1 MLGRLGAALLA
12 LLALLAGCGGV
23 EPEAAPDRDPDALT
37 IILPREAQE
46 LDPRFVADPYGLKV
60 SRLIFASL
68 VTIDPRSLEVVPD
81 LARDVEIESETV
93 YRVTLREGLR
103 FSDGSAL
110 DAEDVVATFEG
121 IVDPELESLYAR
133 TYRRIAKVEAESP
146 TVVRFELEAPHATFL
161 TDLEVPIVRAE
172 DARRRIAEP
181 GGPMPVGAGPYRLVE
196 RAPGHLLLEAQPH
209 WHGRDAGE
217 GGSGSAGEGRAPH
230 HARVKMVVIRDDN
243 TRALRLLAGAGDVAL
258 NAIPPLLLP
267 LFEESEAFEV
277 RSAPGVGTTYLGF
290 HTEHVPHA
298 VREAIAH
305 AVDREALV
313 RWKLNGRAHLA
324 ESWVPSG
331 HWAAVDLPARPHDL
345 ARAEALLDEAGLA
358 PDGEGIRAEL
368 VLRTSSDRF
377 RLSLARAIAGML
389 RRAGL
394 AVRVQPSEQATLIA
408 DLNAGRFDLCLL
420 QVPEVFEPHVLSWFF
435 ASERIPEQGRVGANR
450 WRLADPA
457 LDAALER
464 GRRRTDRAAR
474 QAAYADVQRILHRE
488 LPVLPLFQEDT
499 VAVVRRGVDFDVP
512 RDGRFGTL
520 AR

>member
-1 MLGRLGAALLA
+1 
-12 LLALLAGCGGV
+12 
-23 EPEAAPDRDPDALT
+23 
-37 IILPREAQE
+37 
-46 LDPRFVADPYGLKV
+46 
-60 SRLIFASL
+60 
-68 VTIDPRSLEVVPD
+68 
-81 LARDVEIESETV
+81 
-93 YRVTLREGLR
+93 
-103 FSDGSAL
+103 
-110 DAEDVVATFEG
+110 
-121 IVDPELESLYAR
+121 
-133 TYRRIAKVEAESP
+133 
-146 TVVRFELEAPHATFL
+146 
-161 TDLEVPIVRAE
+161 
-172 DARRRIAEP
+172 
-181 GGPMPVGAGPYRLVE
+181 
-196 RAPGHLLLEAQPH
+196 GHLLLEAQPH